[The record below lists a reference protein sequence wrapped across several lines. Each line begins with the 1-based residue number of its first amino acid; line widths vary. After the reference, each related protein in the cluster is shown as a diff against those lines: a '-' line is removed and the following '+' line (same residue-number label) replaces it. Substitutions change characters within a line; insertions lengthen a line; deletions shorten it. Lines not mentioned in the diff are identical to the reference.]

1 MDPGRNTV
9 ILEERI
15 GIEMTNVYLKFNVY
29 MNLSDHEQYPWFGH
43 QHSQSKPTKP
53 KIVMFITEEK

>member
-29 MNLSDHEQYPWFGH
+29 MNLSDHE
-43 QHSQSKPTKP
+43 
-53 KIVMFITEEK
+53 